1 MPRSEVHDLLRHGS
15 IEHFESVFG
24 YIDVVKR
31 QPQNIFPIWMKIG
44 GQLSGIVNGND
55 DALVIGNKALSD
67 CARVKGYGRHP
78 VMISQ
83 KVAAW
88 GWHQGE
94 KLSQNVHFAVPDHH
108 SRGCPRSPLSKRPV
122 ITRSGLTTKVP
133 PSMAARIR
141 ATLEMEGSEEAAGA
155 VDAAGVPGRAGV
167 SRPPAGAI
175 GRETEGMLGVMLGM
189 AILYFRLSF
198 TKLEDNS

>member
-1 MPRSEVHDLLRHGS
+1 
-15 IEHFESVFG
+15 
-24 YIDVVKR
+24 
-31 QPQNIFPIWMKIG
+31 
-44 GQLSGIVNGND
+44 
-55 DALVIGNKALSD
+55 
-67 CARVKGYGRHP
+67 
-78 VMISQ
+78 
-83 KVAAW
+83 
-88 GWHQGE
+88 
-94 KLSQNVHFAVPDHH
+94 
-108 SRGCPRSPLSKRPV
+108 
-122 ITRSGLTTKVP
+122 
-133 PSMAARIR
+133 MAARIR